1 MVVRFRNITDNSANV
16 QMVYVEVARMSDEN
30 TNNNNNNNLYY
41 DDSVHNANDPFSD
54 WSKLIH
60 RPVYSLD
67 GKKIGFVRKLV
78 ADYMLVK
85 KGLVTLNKYF
95 IPKSLAESLD
105 RKRRIRL
112 KVDAYEIHTKY
123 SYAKMKDLLTAL
135 DNVPEQD
142 VNPRPLYDR
151 LQAFRY
157 GATRNRAAAAIAFVS
172 GILFITSGYK
182 ANLEIYNLITNQ
194 IIAIDGL
201 RDFWQYLVAPI
212 GVLALLSQLGGITV
226 LFGAGFFAANR
237 VNIGKFLVIVG
248 TGQGLFTIALR
259 ILTELWTGQI
269 WAIDNYVTWL
279 TSSATGLGILFAVL
293 SQSVSK
299 GKGQSITSKAVRF
312 AFKKQNS
319 RG

>member
-1 MVVRFRNITDNSANV
+1 
-16 QMVYVEVARMSDEN
+16 MSDD
-30 TNNNNNNNLYY
+30 NNNVYY
-41 DDSVHNANDPFSD
+41 DGSVRDVNDPFSD

-78 ADYMLVK
+78 SDYMLVK

-112 KVDAYEIHTKY
+112 KVDAYEVRTKY

-135 DNVPEQD
+135 ESVPQQD

-151 LQAFRY
+151 LQTFRY
-157 GATRNRAAAAIAFVS
+157 GATRNRAASAIAFVS
-172 GILFITSGYK
+172 GILFLSSGYK
-182 ANLEIYNLITNQ
+182 ANLEIYDLITNQ

-226 LFGAGFFAANR
+226 LLGAAFFAANR

-259 ILTELWTGQI
+259 IVTELWTGQI

-299 GKGQSITSKAVRF
+299 GKGQSITSKAFRF
-312 AFKKQNS
+312 ALRRQTIKKQNS
-319 RG
+319 KG

>member
-1 MVVRFRNITDNSANV
+1 
-16 QMVYVEVARMSDEN
+16 MSDEN
-30 TNNNNNNNLYY
+30 TNNNNNLYY
-41 DDSVHNANDPFSD
+41 DDSVRNANDPFSD

-105 RKRRIRL
+105 RKKRIRL
-112 KVDAYEIHTKY
+112 KVDAYEVNTKY

-201 RDFWQYLVAPI
+201 REFWQYLVAPI

-319 RG
+319 KV

>member
-1 MVVRFRNITDNSANV
+1 
-16 QMVYVEVARMSDEN
+16 MSDN
-30 TNNNNNNNLYY
+30 TSDNQNDNNMYY
-41 DDSVHNANDPFSD
+41 KDLVHNAHDPFSD
-54 WSKLIH
+54 WSELIH
-60 RPVYSLD
+60 RPVYSID

-105 RKRRIRL
+105 KKRRIRL
-112 KVDAYEIHTKY
+112 KVDAKEVHAKY

-135 DNVPEQD
+135 ENVPEQD
-142 VNPRPLYDR
+142 VKPQPLYDR
-151 LQAFRY
+151 WQTFRY
-157 GATRNRAAAAIAFVS
+157 GVTRNRAAAAIAFVS
-172 GILFITSGYK
+172 GILFLSSGYK
-182 ANLEIYNLITNQ
+182 ANLEIYHLVTNE

-201 RDFWQYLVAPI
+201 RDFWQYLIAPI
-212 GVLALLSQLGGITV
+212 GVLSLLAQFGGITV

-248 TGQGLFTIALR
+248 TGQGLFTIAIR
-259 ILTELWTGQI
+259 ILTEIWTGQI
-269 WAIDNYVTWL
+269 WGIDNYVTWL

-299 GKGQSITSKAVRF
+299 GKGQSISSKALRF
-312 AFKKQNS
+312 ALRRKIDS
-319 RG
+319 AA

>member
-1 MVVRFRNITDNSANV
+1 MTD
-16 QMVYVEVARMSDEN
+16 ED
-30 TNNNNNNNLYY
+30 NNKLYY
-41 DDSVHNANDPFSD
+41 DGTVSNAHDPFSD

-60 RPVYSLD
+60 RPVYSID

-112 KVDAYEIHTKY
+112 KVDANEVRTKY
-123 SYAKMKDLLTAL
+123 SYAKMKDLLIAL
-135 DNVPEQD
+135 ENVPQQD
-142 VNPRPLYDR
+142 VKPNPLYDR
-151 LQAFRY
+151 LQTFRY
-157 GATRNRAAAAIAFVS
+157 GITRNRIAAAIAFVS
-172 GILFITSGYK
+172 GILFLSSGYK

-194 IIAIDGL
+194 IIAVDGL
-201 RDFWQYLVAPI
+201 RDFWQYLIAPI
-212 GVLALLSQLGGITV
+212 GVLALLAQLGGITV

-248 TGQGLFTIALR
+248 TGQGLLTIAIR
-259 ILTELWTGQI
+259 ILTEIWTGQI
-269 WAIDNYVTWL
+269 WGIDNYVTWL

-299 GKGQSITSKAVRF
+299 GKGQSISSKAVRF
-312 AFKKQNS
+312 ALRRQGIQKKVE
-319 RG
+319 GGE

>member
-1 MVVRFRNITDNSANV
+1 
-16 QMVYVEVARMSDEN
+16 MSD
-30 TNNNNNNNLYY
+30 NNNNVYY
-41 DDSVHNANDPFSD
+41 DDSVRNASDPFSD

-78 ADYMLVK
+78 SDYMLVK

-105 RKRRIRL
+105 RKRRIKL
-112 KVDAYEIHTKY
+112 KVDAYEVRTKY

-135 DNVPEQD
+135 ENVPQQD

-151 LQAFRY
+151 LQTFRY
-157 GATRNRAAAAIAFVS
+157 GATRNRAAAFIAFVS
-172 GILFITSGYK
+172 GILFLSSGYK
-182 ANLEIYNLITNQ
+182 ANLEIYSLITNQ

-201 RDFWQYLVAPI
+201 RDLWQYLVAPI

-237 VNIGKFLVIVG
+237 VNVGKFLVIVG
-248 TGQGLFTIALR
+248 TGQGLFTIAIR
-259 ILTELWTGQI
+259 VLTEFWTGQI
-269 WAIDNYVTWL
+269 WATDNYVTWL

-312 AFKKQNS
+312 ALRRQTIKEQS
-319 RG
+319 TRE